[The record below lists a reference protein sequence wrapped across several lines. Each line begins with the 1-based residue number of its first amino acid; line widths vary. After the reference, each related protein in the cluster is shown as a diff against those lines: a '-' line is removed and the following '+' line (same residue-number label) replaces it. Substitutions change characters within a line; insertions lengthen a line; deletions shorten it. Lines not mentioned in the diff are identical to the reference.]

1 MAEYDLTY
9 KKIGSD
15 EELTPLSF
23 TFGAESDSLAVEESK
38 KLVDQATY
46 ASTHAGFE
54 LVELVRVISKE
65 TVPVAIE

>member
-23 TFGAESDSLAVEESK
+23 TFGAESDSLAVEQAK
-38 KLVDQATY
+38 RLVDLATY
-46 ASTHAGFE
+46 GSAHAGFE
-54 LVELVRVISKE
+54 IVEIRRVISKE